1 MAPPQSKKQPTA
13 VSQSVSPDPPVVDAS
28 QSKKKKPVS
37 APAATATP
45 SASAGA
51 RDVAVASTSTPRV
64 LPVVAHNT
72 APAALASAPVA
83 AATTAATAATA
94 ADTTAAVPVPV
105 VPTEPATDNVLS
117 NIIDK
122 VNALAAYIKDIQTN
136 LKVLSKE
143 YDKQQKII
151 EKAQK
156 KRQNAKNSPSGFA
169 KPNKISDELCDFI
182 GVPHGTEKSR
192 TDITRFINAYVKEH
206 NLNKPENKR
215 FILPDA
221 KLKKILNVG
230 DSDEINYFILQKL
243 ISHHFP
249 ASASKTAAKT
259 AVAPAAVT
267 TAV

>member
-1 MAPPQSKKQPTA
+1 MPPMPSRKQPVQ
-13 VSQSVSPDPPVVDAS
+13 VSQSASTEAPSDAA
-28 QSKKKKPVS
+28 SKKKK
-37 APAATATP
+37 ATP
-45 SASAGA
+45 ASSVLDVSSATTTAQPVVLSHVVKGTPT
-51 RDVAVASTSTPRV
+51 VA
-64 LPVVAHNT
+64 PVVA
-72 APAALASAPVA
+72 
-83 AATTAATAATA
+83 
-94 ADTTAAVPVPV
+94 PVPV
-105 VPTEPATDNVLS
+105 VPASAVADATQPHVEPVTDNVLS
-117 NIIDK
+117 TIIDK
-122 VNALAAYIKDIQTN
+122 VNSLASSIKDIQTN

-215 FILPDA
+215 FILPDT

-249 ASASKTAAKT
+249 LSASKTAAKV
-259 AVAPAAVT
+259 AVAV
-267 TAV
+267 

>member
-1 MAPPQSKKQPTA
+1 MPPTPSKKQP
-13 VSQSVSPDPPVVDAS
+13 VV
-28 QSKKKKPVS
+28 PVS
-37 APAATATP
+37 ATQVPP
-45 SASAGA
+45 
-51 RDVAVASTSTPRV
+51 VAPVA
-64 LPVVAHNT
+64 PVVA
-72 APAALASAPVA
+72 PAPV
-83 AATTAATAATA
+83 AATA
-94 ADTTAAVPVPV
+94 ADTQAKKKKPVVLQTTPVAPAPAAPV
-105 VPTEPATDNVLS
+105 VPVAASAASAASVPTVVAADTTAPAVDAAENVLS

-122 VNALAAYIKDIQTN
+122 VNSLAGVIKDIQTH
-136 LKVLSKE
+136 LKSLSKE

-192 TDITRFINAYVKEH
+192 TDITRLINAYVKEH

-215 FILPDA
+215 FILPDT

-230 DSDEINYFILQKL
+230 DSEEINYFILQKL

-249 ASASKTAAKT
+249 ASASKAAVK
-259 AVAPAAVT
+259 APAAPVAA
-267 TAV
+267 TA

>member
-1 MAPPQSKKQPTA
+1 MPTPSKKQP
-13 VSQSVSPDPPVVDAS
+13 VSVVSPAQEVPVEP
-28 QSKKKKPVS
+28 SKKKKPVATPTVLS
-37 APAATATP
+37 TVPATVVVPVAPAAP
-45 SASAGA
+45 
-51 RDVAVASTSTPRV
+51 AVP
-64 LPVVAHNT
+64 T
-72 APAALASAPVA
+72 APATATAATESAPVA
-83 AATTAATAATA
+83 DAVAPAVAT
-94 ADTTAAVPVPV
+94 
-105 VPTEPATDNVLS
+105 ENVLS

-122 VNALAAYIKDIQTN
+122 VNSLSAAIKEIQTN

-192 TDITRFINAYVKEH
+192 TDITRLINAYVKEH

-215 FILPDA
+215 FILPDD

-230 DSDEINYFILQKL
+230 ESEEINYFILQKL

-249 ASASKTAAKT
+249 ASASKTATKPVAAT
-259 AVAPAAVT
+259 ATAT
-267 TAV
+267 TA

>member
-1 MAPPQSKKQPTA
+1 MPPPSSKKQPVQ
-13 VSQSVSPDPPVVDAS
+13 VSQSVTPEIQHSEPA
-28 QSKKKKPVS
+28 SKKKKPVVS
-37 APAATATP
+37 SSSSDAT
-45 SASAGA
+45 S
-51 RDVAVASTSTPRV
+51 
-64 LPVVAHNT
+64 VV
-72 APAALASAPVA
+72 
-83 AATTAATAATA
+83 TTA
-94 ADTTAAVPVPV
+94 PVPV
-105 VPTEPATDNVLS
+105 VRTTPVVVPHTVPVTTVDATPVVVEPVADNVLS
-117 NIIDK
+117 TIIDK
-122 VNALAAYIKDIQTN
+122 VNSLAANIKDIQAN

-215 FILPDA
+215 FILPDT

-230 DSDEINYFILQKL
+230 DSEEINYFILQKL

-249 ASASKTAAKT
+249 ASASKTAAK
-259 AVAPAAVT
+259 VAVT
-267 TAV
+267 V

>member
-1 MAPPQSKKQPTA
+1 MPTPSKKQP
-13 VSQSVSPDPPVVDAS
+13 VSVSPVHETPVSDTQAKKKKPVVIPTTPVSTTASTTVLPVVAAAVPTPASTASTAPVPAPVAAPATLETTPPVVDA
-28 QSKKKKPVS
+28 
-37 APAATATP
+37 A
-45 SASAGA
+45 
-51 RDVAVASTSTPRV
+51 
-64 LPVVAHNT
+64 
-72 APAALASAPVA
+72 
-83 AATTAATAATA
+83 
-94 ADTTAAVPVPV
+94 
-105 VPTEPATDNVLS
+105 DNVLS

-122 VNALAAYIKDIQTN
+122 VNSLAGAIKDIQTN

-192 TDITRFINAYVKEH
+192 TDITRLINAYVKEH

-215 FILPDA
+215 FILPDT

-230 DSDEINYFILQKL
+230 DSEEINYFILQKL

-249 ASASKTAAKT
+249 ASASKTAAK
-259 AVAPAAVT
+259 AAAVPAT
-267 TAV
+267 PVSV

>member
-1 MAPPQSKKQPTA
+1 MPSPPSKKQS
-13 VSQSVSPDPPVVDAS
+13 VSVSPAQATPPPAPVSADTQV
-28 QSKKKKPVS
+28 KKKKSV
-37 APAATATP
+37 
-45 SASAGA
+45 
-51 RDVAVASTSTPRV
+51 STPTV
-64 LPVVAHNT
+64 LST
-72 APAALASAPVA
+72 
-83 AATTAATAATA
+83 
-94 ADTTAAVPVPV
+94 VPV
-105 VPTEPATDNVLS
+105 VVATPVATASTTVHTPVAPSETVVPATVPVAVEAVVADNVLS
-117 NIIDK
+117 TIIDK
-122 VNALAAYIKDIQTN
+122 VNLLSAAIKDIQTN

-192 TDITRFINAYVKEH
+192 TDITRLINAYVKEH

-215 FILPDA
+215 FILPDD

-230 DSDEINYFILQKL
+230 ESEEINYFILQKL

-259 AVAPAAVT
+259 A
-267 TAV
+267 TA

>member
-1 MAPPQSKKQPTA
+1 MPTPSKKQPTA
-13 VSQSVSPDPPVVDAS
+13 VSQSVSPDPHVVDAT
-28 QSKKKKPVS
+28 QAKKKKATS
-37 APAATATP
+37 AAVTTAAATTATTATTTT
-45 SASAGA
+45 ASVPVP
-51 RDVAVASTSTPRV
+51 VAPTSTPRV
-64 LPVVAHNT
+64 LPVVAHT
-72 APAALASAPVA
+72 ATGV
-83 AATTAATAATA
+83 ATTTGTATGVAQ
-94 ADTTAAVPVPV
+94 VPAV

-122 VNALAAYIKDIQTN
+122 VNSLSAYIKDIQTS

-143 YDKQQKII
+143 YDRQQKII

-249 ASASKTAAKT
+249 ASASKTAAT
-259 AVAPAAVT
+259 AAVAAKAV
-267 TAV
+267 VV

>member
-1 MAPPQSKKQPTA
+1 MAPTSSKKQSS
-13 VSQSVSPDPPVVDAS
+13 VSVSPVVLDPPVPASAPATSVDTLA
-28 QSKKKKPVS
+28 KKKKPV
-37 APAATATP
+37 ATPTVLATTPVVATATVP
-45 SASAGA
+45 A
-51 RDVAVASTSTPRV
+51 T
-64 LPVVAHNT
+64 PVVPETGVVTVPVVDAT
-72 APAALASAPVA
+72 APA
-83 AATTAATAATA
+83 
-94 ADTTAAVPVPV
+94 
-105 VPTEPATDNVLS
+105 DNALS
-117 NIIDK
+117 NLIDK
-122 VNALAAYIKDIQTN
+122 VNSLSAAIKDIQTN

-192 TDITRFINAYVKEH
+192 TDITRLINAYVKEH

-215 FILPDA
+215 FILPDD

-230 DSDEINYFILQKL
+230 DSEEINYFILQKL

-249 ASASKTAAKT
+249 ASASKTAAKLAT
-259 AVAPAAVT
+259 PVT
-267 TAV
+267 V

>member
-1 MAPPQSKKQPTA
+1 MPTPSKKQP
-13 VSQSVSPDPPVVDAS
+13 VSVSPAHETPVSETQAKKKKPVVIPTTPASTTASTTVLPVVAAAVPTPASAVSAAHAPVAAPATIETTPPVVDA
-28 QSKKKKPVS
+28 
-37 APAATATP
+37 A
-45 SASAGA
+45 
-51 RDVAVASTSTPRV
+51 
-64 LPVVAHNT
+64 
-72 APAALASAPVA
+72 
-83 AATTAATAATA
+83 
-94 ADTTAAVPVPV
+94 
-105 VPTEPATDNVLS
+105 DNVLS

-122 VNALAAYIKDIQTN
+122 VNSLAGAIKDIQTN

-192 TDITRFINAYVKEH
+192 TDITRLINAYVKEH

-215 FILPDA
+215 FILPDT

-230 DSDEINYFILQKL
+230 DSEEINYFILQKL

-249 ASASKTAAKT
+249 ASASKTAAK
-259 AVAPAAVT
+259 AAAVPAT
-267 TAV
+267 SATPVSV

>member
-1 MAPPQSKKQPTA
+1 MPSPPSKK
-13 VSQSVSPDPPVVDAS
+13 QSVSPAQATPTPAQAAPVSADTQV
-28 QSKKKKPVS
+28 KKKKSVSTPTVLSTVPVVS
-37 APAATATP
+37 VAP
-45 SASAGA
+45 
-51 RDVAVASTSTPRV
+51 VAST
-64 LPVVAHNT
+64 
-72 APAALASAPVA
+72 
-83 AATTAATAATA
+83 TTAATT
-94 ADTTAAVPVPV
+94 VPVIPVPV
-105 VPTEPATDNVLS
+105 APSETVVPATAPVPVAVEAVVADNVLS
-117 NIIDK
+117 TIIDK
-122 VNALAAYIKDIQTN
+122 VNLLSAAIKDIQTN

-192 TDITRFINAYVKEH
+192 TDITRLINAYVKEH

-215 FILPDA
+215 FILPDD

-230 DSDEINYFILQKL
+230 DSEEINYFILQKL

-249 ASASKTAAKT
+249 ASASKTAAKSVAVPVP
-259 AVAPAAVT
+259 AVAAA
-267 TAV
+267 

>member
-1 MAPPQSKKQPTA
+1 MPSPPSKKQPV
-13 VSQSVSPDPPVVDAS
+13 VSTPVSVAPTQEPLAAS
-28 QSKKKKPVS
+28 TTETQSKKKKPV
-37 APAATATP
+37 
-45 SASAGA
+45 
-51 RDVAVASTSTPRV
+51 V
-64 LPVVAHNT
+64 LVT
-72 APAALASAPVA
+72 APATAP
-83 AATTAATAATA
+83 AT
-94 ADTTAAVPVPV
+94 VPV
-105 VPTEPATDNVLS
+105 VVVPAPVVVAPVVPATDATAPTVDAAENVLS

-122 VNALAAYIKDIQTN
+122 VNSLAGVIKDIQTH

-192 TDITRFINAYVKEH
+192 TDITRLINAYVKEH

-215 FILPDA
+215 FILPDT

-230 DSDEINYFILQKL
+230 DSEEINYFILQKL

-249 ASASKTAAKT
+249 ASASKAAAK
-259 AVAPAAVT
+259 APVATV
-267 TAV
+267 

>member
-1 MAPPQSKKQPTA
+1 MPPPSSKKQPVQ
-13 VSQSVSPDPPVVDAS
+13 VSQSVTPEIQHSEPA
-28 QSKKKKPVS
+28 SKKKKPVVS
-37 APAATATP
+37 SSSSDAT
-45 SASAGA
+45 S
-51 RDVAVASTSTPRV
+51 
-64 LPVVAHNT
+64 VVT
-72 APAALASAPVA
+72 TASAPVPVVR
-83 AATTAATAATA
+83 TTPVVVPHT
-94 ADTTAAVPVPV
+94 VPVTTVDATPV
-105 VPTEPATDNVLS
+105 AVEPVADNVLS
-117 NIIDK
+117 TIIDK
-122 VNALAAYIKDIQTN
+122 VNSLAANIKDIQAN

-215 FILPDA
+215 FILPDT

-230 DSDEINYFILQKL
+230 DSEEINYFILQKL

-249 ASASKTAAKT
+249 ASASKTAAK
-259 AVAPAAVT
+259 VAVT
-267 TAV
+267 I

>member
-1 MAPPQSKKQPTA
+1 MPPTPSKKQPVA
-13 VSQSVSPDPPVVDAS
+13 SAPVVSAPVVSAPAAAPAKEPVVSATAAAAAAAADS
-28 QSKKKKPVS
+28 QAKKKKPVVLPT
-37 APAATATP
+37 APVAPVAATAPVVVSATATAGA

-51 RDVAVASTSTPRV
+51 
-64 LPVVAHNT
+64 
-72 APAALASAPVA
+72 SA
-83 AATTAATAATA
+83 TETATAAGAPTVDA
-94 ADTTAAVPVPV
+94 A
-105 VPTEPATDNVLS
+105 DNVLS

-122 VNALAAYIKDIQTN
+122 VNSLAGVIKDIQTH

-192 TDITRFINAYVKEH
+192 TDITRLINAYVKEH

-230 DSDEINYFILQKL
+230 DSEEINYFILQKL

-249 ASASKTAAKT
+249 ASASKAAAKAPV
-259 AVAPAAVT
+259 AV
-267 TAV
+267 

>member
-1 MAPPQSKKQPTA
+1 MPTPSKKQPLT
-13 VSQSVSPDPPVVDAS
+13 VSPAQETPVVDT
-28 QSKKKKPVS
+28 QSKKKKPVVIPS
-37 APAATATP
+37 TPVSSSTTVVAPVAVAPVVPAATAT
-45 SASAGA
+45 
-51 RDVAVASTSTPRV
+51 
-64 LPVVAHNT
+64 
-72 APAALASAPVA
+72 
-83 AATTAATAATA
+83 ATAAA
-94 ADTTAAVPVPV
+94 STTPETTPPV
-105 VPTEPATDNVLS
+105 VEVADNVLS

-122 VNALAAYIKDIQTN
+122 VNSLSAAIKDIQTN

-192 TDITRFINAYVKEH
+192 TDITRLINAYVKEH

-230 DSDEINYFILQKL
+230 DSEEINYFILQKL

-249 ASASKTAAKT
+249 ASASKTAAKSAAAAT
-259 AVAPAAVT
+259 APVT
-267 TAV
+267 V

>member
-1 MAPPQSKKQPTA
+1 MPTPSKKQPTA
-13 VSQSVSPDPPVVDAS
+13 VSQSVSPDPLVVDAT
-28 QSKKKKPVS
+28 QAKKKKATS
-37 APAATATP
+37 AAAATAATATT
-45 SASAGA
+45 STTTASVP
-51 RDVAVASTSTPRV
+51 VAPTSTPRV
-64 LPVVAHNT
+64 LPVVAHTTTTGT
-72 APAALASAPVA
+72 ATGAAQVPA
-83 AATTAATAATA
+83 
-94 ADTTAAVPVPV
+94 V

-122 VNALAAYIKDIQTN
+122 VNSLSAYIKDIQTS

-143 YDKQQKII
+143 YDRQQKII

-249 ASASKTAAKT
+249 ASASKTAAT
-259 AVAPAAVT
+259 AATAAK
-267 TAV
+267 AVVV

>member
-1 MAPPQSKKQPTA
+1 MPTPSKKQPTSTDPS
-13 VSQSVSPDPPVVDAS
+13 VSQEASVVEL
-28 QSKKKKPVS
+28 QSKKKKPVVVPTV
-37 APAATATP
+37 PA
-45 SASAGA
+45 SASS
-51 RDVAVASTSTPRV
+51 VAVAPVASSTTSVSQVPVV
-64 LPVVAHNT
+64 LPHVVPT
-72 APAALASAPVA
+72 TPATSVSLVD
-83 AATTAATAATA
+83 AATTPHVAEAA
-94 ADTTAAVPVPV
+94 P
-105 VPTEPATDNVLS
+105 DNVLS
-117 NIIDK
+117 IIIDK
-122 VNALAAYIKDIQTN
+122 VNSLSSHIKEIQAS

-192 TDITRFINAYVKEH
+192 TDITRLINAYVKEH

-215 FILPDA
+215 FILPDT

-230 DSDEINYFILQKL
+230 DSEEINYFILQKL

-249 ASASKTAAKT
+249 ASASKTAAK
-259 AVAPAAVT
+259 AVAVAV
-267 TAV
+267 

>member
-1 MAPPQSKKQPTA
+1 MPSPPSKKQPVVSTPVSVAPTQELPTA
-13 VSQSVSPDPPVVDAS
+13 STTET
-28 QSKKKKPVS
+28 QSKKKKPV
-37 APAATATP
+37 
-45 SASAGA
+45 
-51 RDVAVASTSTPRV
+51 V
-64 LPVVAHNT
+64 LAT
-72 APAALASAPVA
+72 APA
-83 AATTAATAATA
+83 T
-94 ADTTAAVPVPV
+94 VPV
-105 VPTEPATDNVLS
+105 VVVPAPVVVAPVVPATDATAPTVDAAENVLS

-122 VNALAAYIKDIQTN
+122 VNSLAGVIKDIQTH

-192 TDITRFINAYVKEH
+192 TDITRLINAYVKEH

-215 FILPDA
+215 FILPDT

-230 DSDEINYFILQKL
+230 DSEEINYFILQKL

-249 ASASKTAAKT
+249 ASASKAATK
-259 AVAPAAVT
+259 APVATV
-267 TAV
+267 